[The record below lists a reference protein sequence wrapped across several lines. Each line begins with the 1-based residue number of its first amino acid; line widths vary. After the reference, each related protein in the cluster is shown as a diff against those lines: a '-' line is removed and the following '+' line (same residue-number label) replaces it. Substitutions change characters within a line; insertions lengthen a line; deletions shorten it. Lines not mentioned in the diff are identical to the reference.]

1 MTEIDAANIKLSSA
15 FSACKRH
22 VELLLYAKTQLSENA
37 PFTAEFLGN
46 ARPDQI
52 ASMDQFVFRFGRLQ
66 DTMGAQV
73 FPAVLQLTGEYKPES
88 TFIDR
93 LNALEKFG
101 AISFAKD
108 KVFFYRGYI
117 TAISDQLTI
126 KPAFTHITV
135 QYRANKFAF
144 FNIET
149 KIMIEARLLIDHALY
164 PHHFTIIK
172 SNLTC

>member
-101 AISFAKD
+101 AISSAKEWQAARYTRNKLSHDYPELVEILAETLNEAMPQALKLEQTLKQIEDFASR
-108 KVFFYRGYI
+108 Y
-117 TAISDQLTI
+117 Q
-126 KPAFTHITV
+126 
-135 QYRANKFAF
+135 
-144 FNIET
+144 
-149 KIMIEARLLIDHALY
+149 
-164 PHHFTIIK
+164 
-172 SNLTC
+172 